1 MFTGGRIGITQ
12 NPSFGKRMVMAVR
25 TIPKKAS
32 SRASAWLQIILQALL
47 VLASCAFLA
56 AFVWIVVNRLTWPF
70 ENEWLEGDEFHH
82 AWRIMQGLAWYPPP
96 SVDFFPAFYTPG
108 YPAVCAVLMKLF
120 GESLTIMRSVSVVS
134 TMTILMLIGYIVYSH
149 TRSLFYPVVSCGVF
163 MASFEACGAWFD
175 IARVDMLALA
185 VALGAIA
192 LIGRRSRPSAFSSGA
207 ALLGLSYF
215 FKQTNAALIIG
226 AILIWLIWDWRRGL
240 KMLTIIA
247 GITASG
253 VLALKWTSDGWYM
266 FYTFKVPGSVP
277 ILWERLW
284 QFATSDIL
292 SLAGCLLPVLAV
304 GFWRIIAKQQ
314 MDILPVLLFPFA
326 LAVSVVPRLSPNGYD
341 NLFVTIAAFIG
352 IATGLSLW
360 AIASSKGTLSKYGW
374 VALVLI
380 LLHFVFRCY
389 DPSHHFSHFRDL
401 AKGMAV
407 IEKIRNLPSPVLCP
421 YHPYL
426 LHLAGH
432 PMHMT
437 FNMANE
443 LQIQERTRT
452 EYKNLMSGIESLF
465 EQGYWKSYVSTQLFQ
480 GQELFGGLSNFP
492 QRTIVFPPGP
502 QLLDPDDTTTL
513 FPSTGTPVRPYRV
526 YFDVHFPK

>member
-407 IEKIRNLPSPVLCP
+407 IEKIRNLPGPVLCP